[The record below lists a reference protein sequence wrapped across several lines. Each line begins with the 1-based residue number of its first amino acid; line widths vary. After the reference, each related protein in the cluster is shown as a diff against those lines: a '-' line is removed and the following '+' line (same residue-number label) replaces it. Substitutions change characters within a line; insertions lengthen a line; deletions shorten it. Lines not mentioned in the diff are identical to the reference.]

1 MTRALAIDTTSDYM
15 SLALHVDGDV
25 VDSRYELSGARMNA
39 ALLPTIGAML
49 ATAGLTPRALDVI
62 VVAQGPG
69 SFTGTRLGLA
79 VALTFAQVLGT
90 PLLGVD
96 TLHVLAAQTE
106 PSLAGTFHALLH
118 CTRSEVYHAPFRWTA
133 HGLPE
138 AQAPIALEHIA
149 RLPLLLGAAPV
160 VLRRHDGLRP
170 LRADAQ
176 AALDGLRRAPLRH
189 AAPDALRLLAV
200 GLPRYRARPAG
211 PFPAVQP
218 LDLKP
223 EAFRRW
229 EGQP

>member
-15 SLALHVDGDV
+15 SLALHVDDASVG
-25 VDSRYELSGARMNA
+25 SRYELSGARMNA
-39 ALLPTIGAML
+39 ALLPAIGDML
-49 ATAGLTPRALDVI
+49 DAAGLTPRALDVI
-62 VVAQGPG
+62 VVARGPG

-90 PLLGVD
+90 PVVGVD
-96 TLHVLAAQTE
+96 TLQVLAAQTE

-133 HGLPE
+133 AGLPE
-138 AQAPIALEHIA
+138 AQAPTALDPIA
-149 RLPLLLGAAPV
+149 RMPQLIGAAPV

-170 LRADAQ
+170 LRPEAQ
-176 AALDGLRRAPLRH
+176 AALDSLRRAPLRH
-189 AAPDALRLLAV
+189 AQPDALRLLAV
-200 GLPRYRARPAG
+200 GLPRYLSRPAG

-218 LDLKP
+218 LYLKS

-229 EGQP
+229 EERP